1 MGPTE
6 KYNKIVI
13 VKKNFEK
20 RGITLEHFGLV
31 SQ

>member
-13 VKKNFEK
+13 VKKNFKK
-20 RGITLEHFGLV
+20 RGITL
-31 SQ
+31 